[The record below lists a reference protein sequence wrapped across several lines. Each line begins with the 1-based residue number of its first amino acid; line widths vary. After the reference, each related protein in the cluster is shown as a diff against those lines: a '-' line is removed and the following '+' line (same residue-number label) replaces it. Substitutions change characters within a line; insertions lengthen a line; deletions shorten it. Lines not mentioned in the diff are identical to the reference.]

1 MADFNYIA
9 KDRTGNTVKGDVSAP
24 DKLRALEILRGKS
37 LLIIKLEEKKKM
49 SLGFSFSLFKRKK
62 KIPLDELVV
71 FTRQMATLTGAGI
84 TIVNSLETLAEQ
96 TQNQVF
102 KDCLHEVG
110 NNVNTGSSLSEG
122 MAKYRSLF
130 SDFFIN
136 MVRAGE
142 SSGML
147 DEVLD
152 RVATYLEK
160 TNALQKKVKSALI
173 YPAVVS
179 FMAIAISSLMILV
192 VIPVFEDIFSG
203 FGAALPAPTQF
214 LIDLSDNARRYFVL
228 IVILVGGIFFV
239 FKWYIATDKGRLWLD
254 GLKLRLPVFG
264 PMLRKVAV
272 SKFSRTLST
281 LVKSGVPILQ
291 ALEIVAKTSGNV
303 IIERTIDRVKDSVRE
318 GESIAAPMEKSGIFP
333 PIVTR
338 MISVGEKTG
347 ELEKMLTKIADFFD
361 EQVDTLVEGLTSLL
375 EPMIIAFLGIVIGGI
390 VICMFLPIFQIS
402 TIVGG

>member
-9 KDRTGNTVKGDVSAP
+9 KDKTGNTVKGDVSAP

-49 SLGFSFSLFKRKK
+49 SLGFSLSIFKRKK

-84 TIVNSLETLAEQ
+84 TIVNSLDTLAEQ

-102 KDCLHEVG
+102 KACLQEVRD
-110 NNVNTGSSLSEG
+110 NVNTGSSLSEG
-122 MAKYRSLF
+122 MDKYRSLF

-173 YPAVVS
+173 YPTAVS
-179 FMAIAISSLMILV
+179 CMAIGISLFMIIKV
-192 VIPVFEDIFSG
+192 VPVFEEVFAG
-203 FGAALPAPTQF
+203 FGADLPGPTQF
-214 LIDLSDNARRYFVL
+214 LINLSDGTRKHFGL
-228 IVILVGGIFFV
+228 ILILLVGLVIGL
-239 FKWYIATDKGRLWLD
+239 KWYVSTEKGRFWLD
-254 GLKLRLPVFG
+254 GLKLRIPIFG

-291 ALEIVAKTSGNV
+291 SLEIVAKTSGNLIV
-303 IIERTIDRVKDSVRE
+303 QRTIDRVKDNVRE
-318 GESIAAPMEKSGIFP
+318 GESIAGPMEKSGIFP

-361 EQVDTLVEGLTSLL
+361 EQVDTMVDGLTSLI
-375 EPMIIAFLGIVIGGI
+375 EPAIIAFLGIVIGGI
-390 VICMFLPIFQIS
+390 VICMFLPIFQMS
-402 TIVGG
+402 TIIGG

>member
-361 EQVDTLVEGLTSLL
+361 EQVDTMVEALTSLL

>member
-24 DKLRALEILRGKS
+24 DKLRAIEILRGKS

-49 SLGFSFSLFKRKK
+49 SAVFSLSKLKRKK

-84 TIVNSLETLAEQ
+84 TIVNSLDTLAEQ

-102 KDCLHEVG
+102 KDCLQEVRD
-110 NNVNTGSSLSEG
+110 NVSTGSSLSEA
-122 MAKYRSLF
+122 MARHRSLF

-179 FMAIAISSLMILV
+179 FMAVAISSLMILV
-192 VIPVFEDIFSG
+192 VIPVFEEIFSG

-214 LIDLSDNARRYFVL
+214 LIDLSDNARRYFVF
-228 IVILVGGIFFV
+228 IVIIVGGISAA
-239 FKWYIATDKGRLWLD
+239 FKWYISTDKGRLWLD

-281 LVKSGVPILQ
+281 LVRSGVPILQ
-291 ALEIVAKTSGNV
+291 SLEIVAKTSGNV

-318 GESIAAPMEKSGIFP
+318 GESIAGPMEKSGIFP

-361 EQVDTLVEGLTSLL
+361 EQVDTMVEGLTSLL

-402 TIVGG
+402 TIVGA